1 MTVQIEAPFG
11 LPLESRPPRAESDGI
26 TVGQILS
33 TLRRRHV
40 VLVATVVAITSAG
53 FIALK
58 TLTPTFTSI
67 AVIVLSARQDNVV
80 DMQKAYLQ
88 TQSDAVTRSEADALQ
103 SRTLV
108 DRVIDRENLVNDP
121 EFNVYARPFKPNLLT
136 RSGIADRL
144 PGFLAR
150 HLRNKPLDPSRL
162 TEAQLKYGVASRVLK
177 ALDVTGDTK
186 TYTVRVSFTSADAE
200 KASRIANAFVEE
212 YLKSQVDDRIAAAN
226 RAAGWINAHLA
237 ELKTHV
243 DSADR
248 AVEAFREANNIV
260 DYPSAQAEGNTLALQ
275 QIQNIAHELATAR
288 ATRAQL
294 EAAHQEVEKL
304 IANPDYALSAPAVA
318 SAPVVENL
326 HIQEVTAAA
335 RLAELSGTYADGH
348 PLIID
353 AKSALKKLRE
363 QLKVEA
369 RRAVQQLEVQM
380 HQAQA
385 SEAQLQARL
394 DQLTAARHGENRV
407 LPRLRQLEAEQ
418 ASARSIYNTFQT
430 GLYRAIV
437 EDGVP
442 APRGRIIQRAY
453 PTDWPSFP
461 NIPVYLA
468 VIFVASVMVGV
479 GAVFVAEARD
489 KSFRT
494 ADALE
499 DALGMP
505 VLGMTL
511 LAPKRLRRLV
521 RRRAPISG
529 EVLAEPTSAMSEAV
543 RHARAAIALTHRERP
558 PKVVMVTSA
567 VPGEGKTTFA
577 LMLARLSA
585 QAGKRVLAIEA
596 ELRKPTF
603 AEEFDR
609 LPEKG
614 LAEYLLGRAAL
625 EEVVGVD
632 PASGVNFIAI
642 RERSKFAGELLGS
655 PQMAALLRQVSG
667 DYDLVVV
674 DTPPAMIVADAF
686 ELGHMMDSAVLV
698 VKWGST
704 PRHMVLD
711 AARKLRLA
719 GVPLDGAVM
728 TQVDSR
734 RYASYG
740 QGPLPYEY
748 AKSYY
753 ATR

>member
-1 MTVQIEAPFG
+1 MTVQVEGPFAAS
-11 LPLESRPPRAESDGI
+11 LESRPPRAESDGI

-33 TLRRRHV
+33 TLRRRYV
-40 VLVATVVAITSAG
+40 VLLATIVAITSAG
-53 FIALK
+53 FVVLK
-58 TLTPTFTSI
+58 TQTPTFTST

-88 TQSDAVTRSEADALQ
+88 SQSDAVTRSEADALQ
-103 SRTLV
+103 SRSLV
-108 DRVIDRENLVNDP
+108 ERVIDREDLMDDP
-121 EFNVYARPFKPNLLT
+121 EFNVYAQPFKPNLLT
-136 RSGIADRL
+136 RLGIVDHL

-150 HLRNKPLDPSRL
+150 YLRSKPLDPSRL
-162 TEAQLKYGVASRVLK
+162 TQAQLRYGVASRVLR

-186 TYTVRVSFTSADAE
+186 TYTVKVDFTSIDAE
-200 KASRIANAFVEE
+200 KAGRIANAFVEQ
-212 YLKSQVDDRIAAAN
+212 YLKSQIDDRIAAADH
-226 RAAGWINAHLA
+226 AAEWINAHLA

-248 AVEAFREANNIV
+248 AVEAFREANNII

-275 QIQNIAHELATAR
+275 QIQNIAHELASAR

-304 IANPDYALSAPAVA
+304 IANPDFVLSAPAVA

-326 HIQEVTAAA
+326 RIQEVTAAA
-335 RLAELSGTYADGH
+335 RLAELSGTYAGGH
-348 PLIID
+348 PLIVD
-353 AKSALKKLRE
+353 AKNALNKLRE
-363 QLKVEA
+363 QLKTEA
-369 RRAVQQLEVQM
+369 QRAVRQLEVQM

-394 DQLTAARHGENRV
+394 DRLTDVRHGENRV
-407 LPRLRQLEAEQ
+407 LPRLHQLEAEQ

-442 APRGRIIQRAY
+442 VARGRIIQRAY

-461 NIPVYLA
+461 NIPIYMA

-479 GAVFVAEARD
+479 GAVFAVEARD

-499 DALGMP
+499 EALGLP
-505 VLGMTL
+505 VLGITL
-511 LAPKRLRRLV
+511 LAPRRLLRLV
-521 RRRAPISG
+521 RRRAPISR
-529 EVLAEPTSAMSEAV
+529 EVVAEPTSAMSEAV
-543 RHARAAIALTHRERP
+543 RQARTAIALTRRERP
-558 PKVVMVTSA
+558 PKVVMIASA

-603 AEEFDR
+603 AKEFDR

-614 LAEYLLGRAAL
+614 LAEHLLGRAAL
-625 EEVVGVD
+625 EEVIGVD
-632 PASGVNFIAI
+632 PASGVNFIAV
-642 RERSKFAGELLGS
+642 RERSKSAAELLGS
-655 PQMAALLRQVSG
+655 PQMAALLRQVRG
-667 DYDLVVV
+667 DYDLVVL

-686 ELGHMMDSAVLV
+686 ELGHAVDSTVLV

-711 AARKLRLA
+711 AARKLRAA

-740 QGPLPYEY
+740 HGQLPYEY
-748 AKSYY
+748 AKAYY